1 MTNPIADQLLTA
13 ESGQGG
19 RRFRMLELFGD
30 QPDVLDAV
38 RTLRKRGVSWRSIS
52 KKIHEVTGHYV
63 APNAIMNWVDHDE
76 RYR

>member
-1 MTNPIADQLLTA
+1 MSDQTVTRLLAA

-38 RTLRKRGVSWRSIS
+38 RTLRKRNVSWRAIS

-63 APNAIMNWVDHDE
+63 APNAIMNWVDYDE